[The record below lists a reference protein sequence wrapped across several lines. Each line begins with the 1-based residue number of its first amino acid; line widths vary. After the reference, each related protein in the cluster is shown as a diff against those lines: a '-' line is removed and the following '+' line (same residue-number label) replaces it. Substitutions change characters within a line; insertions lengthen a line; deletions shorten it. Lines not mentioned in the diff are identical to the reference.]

1 MSVEKVT
8 KLSDTITIR
17 GMTAKN
23 RLGYPPMLTFSSDG
37 KGCPSPRTFKVHR
50 LKAQGGVG
58 LITFENSGLEKRAG
72 MGSPS
77 IGRDENIPAYKKLT
91 DMVHSYGAKIGMQI
105 GNGSLIGFAF
115 ANFLFNMNPGN
126 PIGPSKVDLAKATG
140 AYSLYDPTWP
150 DKIHEQNNEMQVLT
164 KEQILAIED
173 QFAEGARRA
182 IEAGF
187 DYVDI
192 HSGHGM
198 LHSSFLSPWLNKR
211 TDEYGGSIENRCRF
225 HSETMQKIRE
235 KIGEEHPIFIRF
247 SADELISEGNRIDDG
262 IKIAKALEKGG
273 ADVLDITQGIIY
285 RNPSGIE
292 IPSYC
297 KHGCFIANPEAI
309 KKEVNI
315 PVIGVGR
322 IIEPEM
328 ADQFIQEGKADI
340 IYMGRQL
347 ICDPET
353 PNKYFSG
360 RSDEIRHCMGCLQNC
375 SHHCIQDAFGAQN
388 YTELTPTTNPKNIV
402 VLGGGIAGL
411 EAARVAKLRGHQVEL
426 YEKADKLGGLIP
438 LLAAEH
444 GKADFMNSVIYAESQ
459 LTKLGVPV
467 YINKELTRDEIAAL
481 KPDVLVIATGS
492 EAVLPVNLKDKSNVV
507 TQDESILKSKTM
519 GKDIVVWG
527 LEPYW
532 RGGDES
538 VVSLLEE
545 GYNVKALVGPEKT
558 VAGILKSHQG
568 RRYWLL
574 NYLRKRDIPIYKEAK
589 LLDVSEGEVKFL
601 DSNGEEQSIQADTLV
616 YCGSRITNGKNLA
629 EEFEGVAPEIVLIGD
644 GKQPRDIAAAISE
657 AQTFARKLE

>member
-1 MSVEKVT
+1 MP
-8 KLSDTITIR
+8 KLSDPITIR

-23 RLGYPPMLTFSSDG
+23 RLAYPPMLSFSSNARG
-37 KGCPSPRTFKVHR
+37 APSPRTTIMHK

-58 LITFENSGLEKRAG
+58 LITYENTGVDPMAG
-72 MGSPS
+72 MGSAS
-77 IGRDENIPAYKKLT
+77 IGRDRVIPEYKIFT
-91 DMVHSYGAKIGMQI
+91 DMIHSYGTKIGMQI

-140 AYSLYDPTWP
+140 AYTLYDSTWP
-150 DKIHEQNNEMQVLT
+150 DKIKDGNFEMQVLT
-164 KEQILAIED
+164 KEQIIAIED
-173 QFAEGARRA
+173 QFAEGAKRA
-182 IEAGF
+182 IDAGF

-198 LHSSFLSPWLNKR
+198 LHASFLSPWINTR

-225 HSETMQKIRE
+225 HAETMQKIRE

-247 SADELISEGNRIDDG
+247 SADELIPEGNKIEDG

-297 KHGCFIANPEAI
+297 KHGCFMRLPEAI

-322 IIEPEM
+322 IIDPAM
-328 ADQFIQEGKADI
+328 ADQFIQEGRADI

-347 ICDPET
+347 ITDPET

-360 RSDEIRHCMGCLQNC
+360 RSDEIKYCMGCLQDCGRGCVQNP
-375 SHHCIQDAFGAQN
+375 FGGQT
-388 YTELTPTTNPKNIV
+388 YQELTPSSSSKKIV

-411 EAARVAKLRGHQVEL
+411 EAARVSKLRGHEVEL
-426 YEKADKLGGLIP
+426 YEKSEKLGGLVS
-438 LLAAEH
+438 LLANEY
-444 GKADFMNSVIYAESQ
+444 GKSDFQNSVDYSSSQ
-459 LTKLGVPV
+459 LKKLGVP
-467 YINKELTRDEIAAL
+467 IHLNKELTKEEISSIN
-481 KPDVLVIATGS
+481 PDILVIATGS
-492 EAVLPVNLKDKSNVV
+492 EAILPVKLKDKPNVI
-507 TQDESILKSKTM
+507 TQDESILKNKPL
-519 GKDIVVWG
+519 GKDIVIWG
-527 LEPYW
+527 LDVYW
-532 RGGDES
+532 RGGVETC
-538 VVSLLEE
+538 VSLMEE
-545 GYNVKALVGPEKT
+545 GYNIKALVGPEERLAERIK
-558 VAGILKSHQG
+558 GQQG

-574 NYLRKRDIPIYKEAK
+574 NYLNKRNVPIYRNAK
-589 LLDVSEGEVKFL
+589 LIDVTEKEVKFL
-601 DSNGEEQSIQADTLV
+601 DENEVEQTFLADTLV
-616 YCGSRITNGKNLA
+616 YCGPRITHGKKLE
-629 EEFEGVAPEIVLIGD
+629 EEFQGTAPEIVVIGD
-644 GKQPRDIAAAISE
+644 AKSPRDINSAVRE